1 LFAVILLATSAL
13 TMSACASSG
22 DQEKSTMEATST
34 SARGETLDA
43 ARERLAAMPGL
54 AETSLEVDKTVSG
67 LNTHKQ
73 LLVEATTSETDPA
86 KVGGIVDRLV
96 QLAWSV
102 NDVRTDK
109 GVSVRLHTSPQI
121 TIGDTVKSD
130 WGKLIYRAEPEAFRA
145 AVLFPRSTI
154 EDRIGD
160 WPGAVPDGQG

>member
-1 LFAVILLATSAL
+1 
-13 TMSACASSG
+13 
-22 DQEKSTMEATST
+22 MEATSSST
-34 SARGETLDA
+34 RGETLDA
-43 ARERLAAMPGL
+43 ARERLAASTGL
-54 AETSLEVDKTVSG
+54 TETSLEIDKTVSG

-86 KVGGIVDRLV
+86 KVGVIVDRLV
-96 QLAWSV
+96 KLAWSV

-121 TIGDTVKSD
+121 TVGDTVKND
-130 WGKLIYRAEPEAFRA
+130 WGNLVYRSEPETFRA

-160 WPGAVPDGQG
+160 WPGPVPDGKG